1 MSERLYLL
9 TICIPLAV
17 IVIVFGMKYFSAA
30 IAARARL
37 ANDAAYRTLAEKV
50 NAAQAENQAS
60 LARIQDDMSKL
71 AASLAAVEK
80 ILKQVE

>member
-30 IAARARL
+30 MAARARL
-37 ANDAAYRTLAEKV
+37 ANDAAYRTLAEKMS
-50 NAAQAENQAS
+50 AAQAENQAS
-60 LARIQDDMSKL
+60 LARIQAELSTL
-71 AASLAAVEK
+71 NASLATVEK